1 VSFEPEGPYQCYDG
15 GATFIRRCVKCNL
28 FVKPDESIQ
37 VNEET
42 GLKKAPNADCKKC
55 GRTEMLFVGFI

>member
-1 VSFEPEGPYQCYDG
+1 MSDAEGPYQSYDG

-28 FVKPDESIQ
+28 FVKADRRVF

-42 GLKKAPNADCKKC
+42 GLKKQPNATCRKC
-55 GRTEMLFVGFI
+55 GRTEMLFVGFL

>member
-1 VSFEPEGPYQCYDG
+1 MSDDCEGPYKCYEG
-15 GATFIRRCVKCNL
+15 GATFIRRCSKCNL
-28 FVKPDESIQ
+28 FVRADVYIQ

-42 GLKKAPNADCKKC
+42 GLKKQPNAFCRKC